1 MDWNSFSLATS
12 RPTASQ
18 ASSFFNWLTLE
29 GGTLGLPGVGE
40 CNGLKLALNLLVR
53 GSNVEHK
60 TNVGDVLECEG
71 AALANEAVAEEVATA
86 PASVS
91 HSLIIGALQHLFKT
105 GCGIGGS
112 TSIDESTECFA
123 ELYKERNKRSYKD
136 CFCVI

>member
-29 GGTLGLPGVGE
+29 GGTLGLPGVLYVKICLVKFLYNKKVYSPTGE

-60 TNVGDVLECEG
+60 TNVGDVLGKRE
-71 AALANEAVAEEVATA
+71 
-86 PASVS
+86 
-91 HSLIIGALQHLFKT
+91 LFF
-105 GCGIGGS
+105 IN
-112 TSIDESTECFA
+112 F
-123 ELYKERNKRSYKD
+123 KEK
-136 CFCVI
+136 